1 MLAVIS
7 ALREWRCF
15 LERAPEPFI
24 LVTDH
29 QPNVYLDSATNAHTV
44 HRRARWLSVSCGYN
58 YKWCYRPG
66 RENVADP
73 ISQAP
78 QHFAHICSLFCVAH
92 CVEAMTVAQE
102 IFQLV
107 DREKKAVVLPT
118 WFNTVWCNVAARF
131 VLPLVSCVHGSTQGD

>member
-15 LERAPEPFI
+15 LEGAHEPFT
-24 LVTDH
+24 LVTEH

-58 YKWCYRPG
+58 SKWCYRSG

-78 QHFAHICSLFCVAH
+78 QHFAHIFSLFSVAH
-92 CVEAMTVAQE
+92 CVEAMTVARE
-102 IFQLV
+102 TFQPIGPRKKDGGPSELV
-107 DREKKAVVLPT
+107 Q
-118 WFNTVWCNVAARF
+118 
-131 VLPLVSCVHGSTQGD
+131 H